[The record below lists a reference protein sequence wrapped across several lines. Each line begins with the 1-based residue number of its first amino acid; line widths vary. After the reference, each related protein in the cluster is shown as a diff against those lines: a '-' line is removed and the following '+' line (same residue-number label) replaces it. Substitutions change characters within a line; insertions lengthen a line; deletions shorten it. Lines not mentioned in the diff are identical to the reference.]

1 MQELYYESATILA
14 QRIRKRDISVRE
26 VMQAHIARI
35 EQVNPAINALTTLR
49 LEQALEDAEAADAA
63 LSKGA
68 DAGPLFGLP
77 VAHKD
82 SYLTSGLRTTFGSRI
97 HEHHVPARDSA
108 VVARQRSAGA
118 IIVGKTNTPEFNAGS
133 HTFNDIFGA
142 TRNPYLLSA
151 SAGGSSG
158 GSAAALAAGMVA
170 LADGSDMG
178 GSLRNPASF
187 CNVVGLRPSIGRVP
201 MTPSNHPFN
210 TLSVGGPMGRSVA
223 DVALL
228 MQVLAGTDPED
239 PLSLPAATGE
249 FFPLKPRDPKG
260 VRIALSQTLGG
271 LPFEPQVLQLLQV
284 GVTALRDMGCAI
296 EEREPDFEAAD
307 MAFETFRALSFA
319 TNYGQLNAQQRA
331 LLKETIRWNIDIGLA
346 LTGAQIAAANQ
357 AHGQMF
363 YRMRALLND
372 FDFLVAP
379 VSQVTPF
386 PLEQEYP
393 TEIAGIAMPDYIRW
407 MRSCSRITV
416 TGHPCISLP
425 CGFTQD
431 GKPIGIQIV
440 GRYRQEA
447 ALLSFAQAFEAAL
460 PAGERR
466 PACGNQS

>member
-1 MQELYYESATILA
+1 MQELYYEPATVLA
-14 QRIRKRDISVRE
+14 QRIRRREVSVRE
-26 VMQAHIARI
+26 IMQAHIARI
-35 EQVNPAINALTTLR
+35 EHVNPVINALTTLR
-49 LEQALEDAEAADAA
+49 LEQALAQADMADTT
-63 LSKGA
+63 LSKNEDVGL
-68 DAGPLFGLP
+68 LFGLP
-77 VAHKD
+77 AAHKD

-97 HEHHVPARDSA
+97 YEHHVPSRDSA

-118 IIVGKTNTPEFNAGS
+118 IIIGKTNTPEFNAGS
-133 HTFNDIFGA
+133 HTFNNIFGA
-142 TRNPYLLSA
+142 TRNPYLLSV

-201 MTPSNHPFN
+201 MAPSNHPFN
-210 TLSVGGPMGRSVA
+210 TLSVGGPMGRCVA

-228 MQVLAGTDPED
+228 MQVLAGADPED
-239 PLSLPAATGE
+239 PLALPSPPGA
-249 FFPLKPRDPKG
+249 FFPLAPRDPKG
-260 VRIALSQTLGG
+260 TRIALSKTLGG
-271 LPFEPQVLQLLQV
+271 LPFEPEVLQSLRV
-284 GVTALRDMGCAI
+284 GVAALHDMGCDI
-296 EEREPDFEAAD
+296 EEREPDFDGAD
-307 MAFETFRALSFA
+307 MAFETFRAVSFA
-319 TNYGQLNAQQRA
+319 TNYGQFNAQQRA

-346 LTGAQIAAANQ
+346 LTGAQIATANRAQ
-357 AHGQMF
+357 GQMF
-363 YRMRALLND
+363 NRMQALLAD

-379 VSQVTPF
+379 VSQVAPF

-393 TEIAGIAMPDYIRW
+393 AQIAGITMPDYIRW

-425 CGFTQD
+425 CSFTLD

-447 ALLSFAQAFEAAL
+447 ALLAFAQAFEAAL
-460 PAGERR
+460 PAGKQR
-466 PACGNQS
+466 PACGN